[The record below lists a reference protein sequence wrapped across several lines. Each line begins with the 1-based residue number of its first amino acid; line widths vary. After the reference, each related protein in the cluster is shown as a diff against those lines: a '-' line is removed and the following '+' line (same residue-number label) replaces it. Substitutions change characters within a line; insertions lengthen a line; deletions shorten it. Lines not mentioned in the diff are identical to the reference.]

1 MLLGMEIVLIGE
13 YMITLNSSFS
23 LIVKDIL
30 LPKSLVD
37 PLFVEIVFGCLPD
50 FSQFP
55 LWLENFFMK
64 LSNDWWSFLAG
75 VILLQK
81 SFLIL

>member
-37 PLFVEIVFGCLPD
+37 PLL
-50 FSQFP
+50 
-55 LWLENFFMK
+55 LK
-64 LSNDWWSFLAG
+64 LSSDVYQIFHNFLYD
-75 VILLQK
+75 
-81 SFLIL
+81 

>member
-55 LWLENFFMK
+55 L
-64 LSNDWWSFLAG
+64 
-75 VILLQK
+75 
-81 SFLIL
+81 